1 LIVFDSHRRKND
13 RRKSTEASW
22 TRTKDAAIAEIEVG
36 VEVEGGNVDEVVDVV
51 EDLPSED
58 KRGEEGEVRGA
69 ETVDMEA
76 EQESKRGTTRKR
88 CRTTMMIPRRS
99 LVKTDRL
106 TPTRMRRIKR
116 LYRKATLSIPGTT
129 TRTKRTMMTTPRR
142 THTTSEPE
150 WRLSIL
156 PRLRYKRMKPTRAWP
171 PQADGLFAGLLLGRG
186 GASLGTS
193 VGMNIR

>member
-22 TRTKDAAIAEIEVG
+22 TRTKDATMTEIE
-36 VEVEGGNVDEVVDVV
+36 VEVEGGDVDEVVDVM
-51 EDLPSED
+51 EDLPSEG

-76 EQESKRGTTRKR
+76 EQGSKKGTTRKR
-88 CRTTMMIPRRS
+88 CRTMIMLQRRS
-99 LVKTDRL
+99 LVKTDRP
-106 TPTRMRRIKR
+106 TPIRMRRMKR
-116 LYRKATLSIPGTT
+116 LHRETTLSTPGMT
-129 TRTKRTMMTTPRR
+129 TRKERTMMTTPHRR
-142 THTTSEPE
+142 RTTSELE
-150 WRLSIL
+150 WRPSIL
-156 PRLRYKRMKPTRAWP
+156 PGLRYKRMKPTQAWSL
-171 PQADGLFAGLLLGRG
+171 QADGLSAGLMLGRE

>member
-1 LIVFDSHRRKND
+1 M
-13 RRKSTEASW
+13 
-22 TRTKDAAIAEIEVG
+22 AEVEVG
-36 VEVEGGNVDEVVDVV
+36 DVDEVLDVV
-51 EDLPSED
+51 EDSPSEG

-88 CRTTMMIPRRS
+88 CRTTMMIRRS

-116 LYRKATLSIPGTT
+116 LHGKATLSTPGTT
-129 TRTKRTMMTTPRR
+129 TRMKRTMMTTPHRR
-142 THTTSEPE
+142 RTTSELE
-150 WRLSIL
+150 WRPSIL
-156 PRLRYKRMKPTRAWP
+156 PRLRYKRMKPTPAWP
-171 PQADGLFAGLLLGRG
+171 LQADGLSAGLMLERG